1 MGLAVVDHRM
11 HQVQCLADVRPTVD
25 DVAEKDHLPAR
36 MTPDTALQ
44 AIAQLIQQ
52 PRQRMATAVD
62 IADQVVATLG
72 IQLHQSP
79 PPRRLPQPSLV
90 RQTS

>member
-1 MGLAVVDHRM
+1 M
-11 HQVQCLADVRPTVD
+11 QCLADVRPTVD
-25 DVAEKDHLPAR
+25 DVAEEDHLPAR

-62 IADQVVATLG
+62 IADRVVATLG